1 MGEREPSN
9 VRCAV
14 NQRRLDAAHHDLK
27 RVRDEVGDVRTL
39 RGVALDIGGVLLSW
53 AYGKYRQHPDDWPP
67 ALADAAWEARLGLE
81 PGEFARR
88 VWAAPSHAYATSG
101 AIRFEDYWPQVG
113 QELGI
118 DTDELAE
125 LWEDYWVI
133 SCLDQEVETAVRS
146 LRPRYRVVALSN
158 AFSNAREEVTRR
170 FGLDDLVEFMVISGE
185 VGVAKPDPRIY
196 EIMLSTLSLEPHEVL
211 YVDDVEAN
219 VQAARDLGIRATRS
233 DSTSSFLRVLDLL
246 R

>member
-1 MGEREPSN
+1 M
-9 VRCAV
+9 
-14 NQRRLDAAHHDLK
+14 NQRPLDTSDRDLE
-27 RVRDEVGDVRTL
+27 RVRQEIGEIRTL

-53 AYGKYRQHPDDWPP
+53 AYGKYRHHPDDWPP
-67 ALADAAWEARLGLE
+67 ALSDAAWEARLGLD

-88 VWAAPSHAYATSG
+88 VWAAPSHAAATSG
-101 AIRFEDYWPQVG
+101 AIRFEDYWPRVG

-118 DTDELAE
+118 DADELAE

-133 SCLDQEVETAVRS
+133 SRLDPEVETAVRA

-158 AFSNAREEVTRR
+158 AFSNARDEVTRR
-170 FGLDDLVEFMVISGE
+170 FGLDELVESMVISGE

-196 EIMLSTLSLEPHEVL
+196 EIMLSSLSLKPHEVL
-211 YVDDVEAN
+211 FVDDVEAN
-219 VQAARDLGIRATRS
+219 VLAARELGIRATQS
-233 DSTSSFLRVLDLL
+233 TSTSSFLRVLDLL